1 LSSLDLQPNEM
12 RFNAEHP
19 RDAEERR
26 ENETRKGTAKIRSE
40 FRLQPVRP
48 RNAELQTFL
57 PQKNPARQPPQKN
70 RADFLF
76 TVANKL
82 WFAQWRRGDFH
93 DFLWEH
99 RSSNFFENFPCHH
112 NR

>member
-1 LSSLDLQPNEM
+1 MAGQSTPRTQRKKLERELRKFVWSSGFSRSGPRERGTPN
-12 RFNAEHP
+12 
-19 RDAEERR
+19 
-26 ENETRKGTAKIRSE
+26 
-40 FRLQPVRP
+40 
-48 RNAELQTFL
+48 FL
-57 PQKNPARQPPQKN
+57 PQENSARQPPQKN

-93 DFLWEH
+93 DFVWEH
-99 RSSNFFENFPCHH
+99 RSSNFFENFSCHH

>member
-1 LSSLDLQPNEM
+1 M
-12 RFNAEHP
+12 RFTAEHTKN
-19 RDAEERR
+19 AEERR
-26 ENETRKGTAKIRSE
+26 EKNSKGNGENSFGVPASAGPGR
-40 FRLQPVRP
+40 V
-48 RNAELQTFL
+48 NAELQTFL
-57 PQKNPARQPPQKN
+57 PQENLARQPPQKN
-70 RADFLF
+70 RAVFLF

-93 DFLWEH
+93 DFVWEH